1 MKWTIGK
8 KLISTSA
15 LIMLIILTLSAFSIK
30 NTNTLNSNTKKLS
43 ENVLP
48 KASLIGD
55 INYLTEHVMT
65 LTQNHL
71 LSTDKLYKAEY
82 EKKLNDTTGQLDN
95 TFKQYGQLIK
105 NEDEKKYFN
114 ELKDRWTIFLHKKD
128 TILSESNSNNIESAT
143 QTFYDGIILF
153 DKMQSDLDT
162 LTKINNNESK
172 AITNKNDTDSKAVQN
187 ITLIIVIVST
197 ILTLVIVSLLIRG
210 IKKPLTLLNHQV
222 KEVAAGNL
230 AVEEIKI
237 KNKDEIGELA
247 DNINLMTTNLKN
259 LIENVIYNSQ
269 LVAATS
275 EELSASAEETSRA
288 SEQIT
293 SSIVNIA
300 EGAEKQEKNS
310 QEAYA
315 VIKEISTGMEQ
326 AASSIQTVAENSLS
340 TTEKA
345 ILGNKVLDQTV
356 DQMNL
361 IHHTVHQTSEIV
373 NSLGEKSDEI
383 GKIVSIITEISEQTN
398 LLALNAA
405 IEAAR
410 AGEQGKGFA
419 VVADEVKKLAAQSR
433 RAAQQIAQLVD
444 FIQGEVK
451 NVILSMEEGSTEIK
465 DGIKLVSKSGDN
477 FKEIVKMI
485 EEVSS
490 QTQEVSAI
498 FEEINASSH
507 SIIEI
512 VEMTSTISAE
522 ASGQSQS
529 VAVAAEQQSSSMEE
543 MAASADILSKM
554 AEELQDS
561 IKGFKI

>member
-8 KLISTSA
+8 KLISTAA

-143 QTFYDGIILF
+143 KTFYDGIILF

-162 LTKINNNESK
+162 LTKLTNNESK
-172 AITNKNDTDSKAVQN
+172 AITNKNDTDSKGVQN

-210 IKKPLTLLNHQV
+210 IKKPLTLLNNQV
-222 KEVAAGNL
+222 KEVADGNL

-247 DNINLMTTNLKN
+247 DNINMMTTNLKN

-507 SIIEI
+507 SITEI

-529 VAVAAEQQSSSMEE
+529 VAAAAEQQSSSMEE